1 MVKIII
7 KSLIVLLLMGIIFSF
22 SADTGNKSTKKS
34 DYVIT
39 KVGKTF
45 FLKRFK
51 SLGEKQFI
59 EKYVVIV
66 RKTAHFI
73 LYFCLSLAIFSLLKE
88 FYPVTLKSYLW
99 TVLMVFLYACSDEV
113 HQVFVAGRSGS
124 LVDIF
129 LDTLA
134 GGVAAYLYFW
144 GRRSKNEQEKAI
156 G

>member
-39 KVGKTF
+39 QVGKTF

-88 FYPVTLKSYLW
+88 FYPV
-99 TVLMVFLYACSDEV
+99 
-113 HQVFVAGRSGS
+113 
-124 LVDIF
+124 I